1 MDFSLVAVSRGYSL
15 VAMCGLLIAMASL
28 VVGARAPGHVGSGDV
43 MPRVLSTGSVVV
55 VHRLSCTEAYGIFLD
70 Q

>member
-28 VVGARAPGHVGSGDV
+28 VGGARAPGHVGSGD
-43 MPRVLSTGSVVV
+43 MM
-55 VHRLSCTEAYGIFLD
+55 HRLSSCGA
-70 Q
+70 QA